1 MSRQPPRDDRP
12 VGTGGRG
19 RHARG
24 PRFSWRMLL
33 HPLRSQEEG
42 TAPAGIVLVVVL
54 VALLVAAVLNADATL
69 RKSNAAGEGWRNEV
83 AQVVADVSGTL
94 RLTSLRNRADE
105 ALGKNT
111 TTDIDVADLLAEQQA
126 EQAADPE
133 AADPEAEAAAE
144 AAEAEAAAAQ
154 AEADRLAAL
163 EPDLPAATPA
173 APLSMYIGGD
183 SIARDFGQAMQ
194 RVATATGVIAP
205 TLDYRAATGLSR
217 PDFFNWPEHLVRDV
231 VPTNPQLV
239 VLQFGANDSQNFTID
254 GRPVERLSEE
264 WLTEYRR
271 RVAATMDL
279 LQSPDNQRLVVWV
292 GAPIMGPGSG
302 VKGMDLLNQIYW
314 EESQS
319 RPWVSYFDTYPF
331 LADAN
336 MAYVDTAIYADGQS
350 RELRQSD
357 KVHLSAAGGSRLA
370 WGVIDLITETVDL
383 SAGNVEPPPSEAA
396 PPEVSPR
403 DELPPPAPA

>member
-1 MSRQPPRDDRP
+1 
-12 VGTGGRG
+12 
-19 RHARG
+19 
-24 PRFSWRMLL
+24 MLL
-33 HPLRSQEEG
+33 HPLRSREEG
-42 TAPAGIVLVVVL
+42 TAPAGIVLVVVV

-69 RKSNAAGEGWRNEV
+69 RKSNAKGEGWRNEV

-94 RLTSLRNRADE
+94 RLTALRSRTDE

-111 TTDIDVADLLAEQQA
+111 TTDVDVADLLAEQEA
-126 EQAADPE
+126 ERAADPE
-133 AADPEAEAAAE
+133 AAA
-144 AAEAEAAAAQ
+144 AAEAEAAAQ
-154 AEADRLAAL
+154 AEAERLAAL

-173 APLSMYIGGD
+173 APLTMYIGGD

-194 RVATATGVIAP
+194 RVAIATGVINP

-239 VLQFGANDSQNFTID
+239 VLQFGANDSQNFTVD
-254 GRPVERLSEE
+254 GRPVERLTEE
-264 WLTEYRR
+264 WLAEYRR

-279 LQSPDNQRLVVWV
+279 LQSPDNQRMVVWV

-302 VKGMDLLNQIYW
+302 VKGMELLNQIYW
-314 EESQS
+314 EEAQS

-336 MAYVDTAIYADGQS
+336 LAYVDTAMYADGQS

-357 KVHLSAAGGSRLA
+357 KVHLSAAGGNRLA
-370 WGVIDLITETVDL
+370 WGVVDLIGETVDL
-383 SAGNVEPPPSEAA
+383 SAGNVVPPPSEAA
-396 PPEVSPR
+396 PPEVAPR
-403 DELPPPAPA
+403 DELPSPAPA